1 MAPTPRLIKKYP
13 NRRLYDTQTSAYI
26 TLADIRQ
33 LVLDGED
40 FRVQDARSQADL
52 TRSILLQIIQ
62 DAETS
67 GSPLFSQ
74 HMLTQ
79 LIRFHG
85 HSMQGI
91 MSSYL
96 EQSLQTFVEVQDRM
110 QAQSR
115 SLYDGQGIPSA
126 ELWAQFLQAQAP
138 MMQSM
143 MGTYIEQSKHLFFQM
158 QAQMQ
163 QQARSM
169 LGGFPAS
176 LQPPAPQHM
185 PDGAAGTTAPASAAA
200 PVPPAGTEAEGM
212 ATTQAAAG
220 GVGDT
225 RHTHAQ
231 TETGGTNAPRPAGT
245 RTEGGGSHHASVR
258 TETGGTEGAADA
270 APGSIRVPPGAP
282 RGSGPQR

>member
-40 FRVQDARSQADL
+40 FCVQDARSQADL

-67 GSPLFSQ
+67 GSPLFSR

-163 QQARSM
+163 QQARTM

-176 LQPPAPQHM
+176 LQPPSPEALPASGT
-185 PDGAAGTTAPASAAA
+185 GAAGVAGTSTGAGTTGPAGAAGMAGASGMPDVPGVSGVSGTTGGAPSGTNTAAPARTQ
-200 PVPPAGTEAEGM
+200 PASG
-212 ATTQAAAG
+212 AG
-220 GVGDT
+220 GMGEA
-225 RHTHAQ
+225 RHD
-231 TETGGTNAPRPAGT
+231 GTPST
-245 RTEGGGSHHASVR
+245 QVS
-258 TETGGTEGAADA
+258 
-270 APGSIRVPPGAP
+270 PGAP
-282 RGSGPQR
+282 HDNGHQR

>member
-176 LQPPAPQHM
+176 LQPPSPEAFPGSGA
-185 PDGAAGTTAPASAAA
+185 GAAGASGMTDVPGVSGVSGTTGGAPSGTGTAA
-200 PVPPAGTEAEGM
+200 PVRTQPAPGAGGMDEARHEG
-212 ATTQAAAG
+212 TQA
-220 GVGDT
+220 T
-225 RHTHAQ
+225 PSTQ
-231 TETGGTNAPRPAGT
+231 
-245 RTEGGGSHHASVR
+245 AS
-258 TETGGTEGAADA
+258 
-270 APGSIRVPPGAP
+270 PGIPHDNGH
-282 RGSGPQR
+282 QR